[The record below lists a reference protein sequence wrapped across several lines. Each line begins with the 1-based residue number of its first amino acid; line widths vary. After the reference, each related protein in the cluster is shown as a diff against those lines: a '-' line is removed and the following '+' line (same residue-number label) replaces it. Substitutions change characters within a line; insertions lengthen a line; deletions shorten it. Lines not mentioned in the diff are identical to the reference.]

1 MIISVRGCLA
11 LYLKQVYNKKTGR
24 TYLAIAQ
31 KYRDPIKKT
40 STDRT
45 IQSLGYLDELQKKY
59 SDPIKHFKE
68 VARKMTEKENAEK
81 KVTLSFNMGEQLAQD
96 TDNRKNLGYAAIMKL
111 YYEIELDRF
120 FNNKARHEGFQF
132 NTNSIMSLLTVS
144 RILSPGSK
152 KKAFEDKG
160 RYFERFNFTLEDIY
174 RSLTHF
180 SKIAK
185 ETQRHIHEQI
195 TRKYGR
201 DTRIIYYDVTNF
213 YFEIDKE
220 DNLRKKGPSKEH
232 RPNPIMQMG
241 LAMDADGI
249 PIAYEAF
256 PGNLLD
262 KETFRSVIGEV
273 RRNYSTGRIIVVADK
288 GIITGDNIYY
298 LTAGKNKNGYVF
310 SISIRGGTDD
320 FKSYVL
326 DDNGYAY
333 EKDESGEIIYKIKS
347 RVTARDI
354 AVTMQNGKKAKK
366 TVYEKQVVFYSKKY
380 ADREKAEREKA
391 VLKAMEFVKN
401 PVKYEQATSYGAAK
415 YIKDLNVDKKTGE
428 LRPGGTTPAF
438 DYEKLAEEEKYDG
451 YFAIVTSELNM
462 SNREIIDTYRGLW
475 EVEETFRIAKGD
487 LETRPIYLQR
497 EDRINAHLL
506 SCFISL
512 VIMRLLQKKIRRFY
526 SSEKIIDCLNKISC
540 SLEQDNIYLFDYRS
554 EISDAIGS
562 ALGID
567 FTRKRLRLSDI
578 KKILSDAKK

>member
-1 MIISVRGCLA
+1 M
-11 LYLKQVYNKKTGR
+11 YLKQVYNKTTGR

-40 STDRT
+40 STDHT
-45 IQSLGYLDELQKKY
+45 VESLGYLDELEKKY
-59 SDPIKHFKE
+59 SDPIKHFRD
-68 VARKMTEKENAEK
+68 VARKMTEEKNAVK
-81 KVTLSFNMGEQLAQD
+81 KVTLSFNMDEHLAQG
-96 TDNRKNLGYAAIMKL
+96 TDDRKNLGYAAIMKL

-132 NTNSIMSLLTVS
+132 NTNSIMSLLAVS

-152 KKAFEDKG
+152 KRAFEEKG
-160 RYFERFNFTLEDIY
+160 RYFERFNFSLEDIY
-174 RSLTHF
+174 HSLSHF

-185 ETQRHIHEQI
+185 EAQRYIHEQI
-195 TRKYGR
+195 TLKYGR
-201 DTRIIYYDVTNF
+201 DMKTIYYDVTNF

-220 DNLRKKGPSKEH
+220 DNLRKKGPCKEH
-232 RPNPIMQMG
+232 RPNPIVQMG

-249 PIAYEAF
+249 PIAYETF
-256 PGNLLD
+256 PGNNLD

-273 RRNYSTGRIIVVADK
+273 RRNYGTGRIIVVADK

-298 LTAGKNKNGYVF
+298 LVGNKPEKPRNGYVF
-310 SISIRGGTDD
+310 SFSIRGGTDD

-326 DDNGYAY
+326 DESGYVS
-333 EKDESGEIIYKIKS
+333 EKDEDGETIYKIKS

-354 AVTMQNGKKAKK
+354 IVTMESGKKEKK

-380 ADREKAEREKA
+380 AEREKAERAKSVLRA
-391 VLKAMEFVKN
+391 VEFVKN

-428 LRPGGTTPAF
+428 LRPGGTTPTF

-451 YFAIVTSELNM
+451 YYAIVTSELNM
-462 SNREIIDTYRGLW
+462 GNKEIINTYRGLW
-475 EVEETFRIAKGD
+475 EIEETFRIAKGD

-512 VIMRLLQKKIRRFY
+512 VIMRLLQKKTGGLY
-526 SSEKIIDCLNKISC
+526 SSEKLIECLNKISC

-554 EISDAIGS
+554 EISDTIGS
-562 ALGID
+562 AIGID
-567 FTRKRLRLSDI
+567 FTRKRMLLSDI
-578 KKILSDAKK
+578 KKILGEVKK